1 MTFPQLSFHVG
12 AGTLERCQEIRKVG
26 FICAKYCAPRWLSMG
41 SRYSKTCGLLA
52 TSRDA
57 ISVPRGNRHTVGD
70 ESKDVSKTVHTILE
84 GERKTQADMEES
96 RLDGTQLVDQF
107 VMGPFRCREL
117 EGCGSVI
124 WTVDPVTNS
133 FNSTVARP
141 SSRAPLGH
149 PILPSPSASESE
161 TADMPRG

>member
-1 MTFPQLSFHVG
+1 M
-12 AGTLERCQEIRKVG
+12 
-26 FICAKYCAPRWLSMG
+26 
-41 SRYSKTCGLLA
+41 
-52 TSRDA
+52 
-57 ISVPRGNRHTVGD
+57 PRGNRHAVGD
-70 ESKDVSKTVHTILE
+70 ESKDASKTVHTILE
-84 GERKTQADMEES
+84 GERKTQAE
-96 RLDGTQLVDQF
+96 LDGAQLVDQF